1 MKKGRKQPTAAEILP
16 HLIRES
22 GWEIQLDLHSVF
34 ADWRKIAAPEIAD
47 HCRPVKVRRGVLWL
61 EVENSAWL
69 QQLRFQKHQ
78 LLEAVNATLKHS
90 SFQDIKLVLPEKNTQ
105 KNQEK
110 SSGLC
115 FVSPPPEAVAA
126 FERQIAFIDDEKCR
140 EALLRFWYLAHACRS
155 EEGFP
160 GSSKN

>member
-1 MKKGRKQPTAAEILP
+1 LKKSRKQPTAAEILP

-47 HCRPVKVRRGVLWL
+47 HCRPVKIRRGVLWL

-90 SFQDIKLVLPEKNTQ
+90 SFQDIKLILPEKNTQ

-140 EALLRFWYLAHACRS
+140 EALLRFWYLAQACRR

-160 GSSKN
+160 GSAKN